1 MVLKKLNDFWF
12 QNHFWWDFFR
22 CCFWSCKF
30 YSIEMIIWQLK
41 NLERSSIGYKSYFR
55 TKNCICLQN
64 VMPVLCNSL
73 GLLVS
78 LPCTV
83 VQSPPYTNISTNDS
97 TALCFWLQ
105 SCAVIGWR
113 KNKRSE
119 LLSMIIWRC
128 DGKKLEVLG
137 LNLIFSE

>member
-1 MVLKKLNDFWF
+1 MNIHESLGGKFNQSQIKWTSHKSLLFKTFSFIRERIESLFFEKLNDFWF

-22 CCFWSCKF
+22 CCFWSCQF

-73 GLLVS
+73 RLLIS

-83 VQSPPYTNISTNDS
+83 VQSPPYTTG
-97 TALCFWLQ
+97 C
-105 SCAVIGWR
+105 
-113 KNKRSE
+113 
-119 LLSMIIWRC
+119 
-128 DGKKLEVLG
+128 
-137 LNLIFSE
+137 LIVKVNGTEE